1 MKKLEEKQNIE
12 DQENIET
19 TYKKSPERELN
30 LAS

>member
-30 LAS
+30 LAA